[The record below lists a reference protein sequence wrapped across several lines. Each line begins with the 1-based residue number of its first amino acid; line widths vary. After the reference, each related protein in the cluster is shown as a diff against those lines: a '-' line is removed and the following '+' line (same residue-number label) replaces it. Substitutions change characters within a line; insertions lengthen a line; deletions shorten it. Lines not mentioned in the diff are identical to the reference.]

1 MTARRLR
8 ISRSRAEEPLTDG
21 GSETA
26 GTLVGIATRDGVL
39 LAADTRTSQGTV
51 VRSER
56 VQKLAQVHPTAA
68 MGSTDHLGVMQSFVR
83 TIRLEAD
90 RYETD
95 RGDPMTLPELS
106 TVAAEK
112 LRAESESGTFVLGGV
127 DADGSHVFCLRPDGG
142 VLEDEFVAVGSGQEI
157 ATGVLEAEAT
167 DSLPMAEARRVAGRA
182 LASSAERDA
191 LTGVGVRIAEITA
204 AGVETADYESVDEL
218 L

>member
-1 MTARRLR
+1 VTARRLR

-26 GTLVGIATRDGVL
+26 GTLVGIATRDGIL

>member
-8 ISRSRAEEPLTDG
+8 TSRSRDDPLTDG
-21 GSETA
+21 GFEGA
-26 GTLVGIATRDGVL
+26 GTLVGLATRDGVL
-39 LAADTRTSQGTV
+39 LAADTRTSQDTV

-56 VQKLAQVHPTAA
+56 VRKLALVHPTAA
-68 MGSTDHLGVMQSFVR
+68 MGSPDHLGVMQSFVQ

-90 RYETD
+90 RYETE
-95 RGDPMTLPELS
+95 RGEPMTLSELS

-112 LRAESESGTFVLGGV
+112 LRSESTAGTFVLGGV
-127 DADGSHVFCLRPDGG
+127 DADGSHVFCLRPNGG
-142 VLEDEFVAVGSGQEI
+142 VLEDESVAVGSGREI
-157 ATGVLEAEAT
+157 ATGVLEADAM
-167 DSLPMAEARRVAGRA
+167 DSLTMAEARRVAGRA

-204 AGVETADYESVDEL
+204 AGVETADYESIDEL

>member
-1 MTARRLR
+1 VTARRLR
-8 ISRSRAEEPLTDG
+8 TSRSRDEGPLTDG
-21 GSETA
+21 GSGVA
-26 GTLVGIATRDGVL
+26 GTLVGLATRDGVL

-68 MGSTDHLGVMQSFVR
+68 IGSTDHLGAAQSFVR

-95 RGDPMTLPELS
+95 RGHPMTLPELS
-106 TVAAEK
+106 TVAAGT
-112 LRAESESGTFVLGGV
+112 LRSESEAGTFVLGGV
-127 DADGSHVFCLRPDGG
+127 DAEGAHVFCLHPDGG
-142 VLEDEFVAVGSGQEI
+142 VLEDEFVAVGSGQEV

-204 AGVETADYESVDEL
+204 AGVETADYESADEL
-218 L
+218 V

>member
-112 LRAESESGTFVLGGV
+112 LREESESGTFVLGGV

-142 VLEDEFVAVGSGQEI
+142 VLEDEFVAVGSGQAV

>member
-26 GTLVGIATRDGVL
+26 GTLVGIATRDGIL

>member
-8 ISRSRAEEPLTDG
+8 SSRSRAKEPLTDG

-26 GTLVGIATRDGVL
+26 GTLVGVATRAGVL

-68 MGSTDHLGVMQSFVR
+68 MGSPDHLGVMQSFVR

-90 RYETD
+90 RYETE

-112 LRAESESGTFVLGGV
+112 LRAKSEAGTFVLGGV
-127 DADGSHVFCLRPDGG
+127 DDDGPHVFCLCPDGG
-142 VLEDEFVAVGSGQEI
+142 VLEDESVVVGSGREV
-157 ATGVLEAEAT
+157 AAGVLEADT
-167 DSLPMAEARRVAGRA
+167 MDSLTMAEARRVAGRA
-182 LASSAERDA
+182 LSSSAERDA
-191 LTGVGVRIAEITA
+191 LTGVGVRVAEITA
-204 AGVETADYESVDEL
+204 AGVETTDYESIDEL

>member
-26 GTLVGIATRDGVL
+26 GTLVGLATRDGVL

-112 LRAESESGTFVLGGV
+112 LRAESESVTFVLGGV

-191 LTGVGVRIAEITA
+191 LTGVGVRIAEITT